1 MKEILRDLVPPVLWR
16 TGAALTKR
24 LRLKHSSTLL
34 APLHQLKLYGE
45 DAIAFV
51 PLRMLQ
57 TYLFYYEQMKALQSV
72 PGDIVEFGVHRGST
86 LTFFARCIDLLESP
100 ESSRHLI
107 GFDTFQG
114 FPETNRMSESN
125 SVTDR
130 RFQNLFRDTS
140 VDLVRLKLDGCRVRS
155 KLIAGDIY
163 QTLPRHLE
171 EWPNKIAMAICDVDA
186 GEITTFI
193 LNHIW
198 GRMAPGGRIYF
209 DEYSRE
215 GWSETIGVDRFLKD
229 RRLQVSVLHP
239 AWKPSGMIEVP
250 KET

>member
-1 MKEILRDLVPPVLWR
+1 MKALMRDLIPPVLWR
-16 TGAALTKR
+16 RGVALKKR
-24 LRLKHSSTLL
+24 FQPKRFEDLL
-34 APLHQLKLYGE
+34 APLHQVQRYGE

-51 PLRMLQ
+51 PPRMLH
-57 TYLFYYEQMKALQSV
+57 TYLFYYEQIKALQTV

-86 LTFFARCIDLLESP
+86 LAFCARCIDLLEYP

-114 FPETNRMSESN
+114 FPETNRMSESKAA
-125 SVTDR
+125 TDR
-130 RFQNLFRDTS
+130 RFRDLFRDTN
-140 VDLVRLKLDGCRVRS
+140 VDLVHLKLSGCCVKT
-155 KLIAGDIY
+155 KLLAGDIY

-186 GEITTFI
+186 AEITTFI
-193 LNHIW
+193 LDQIW
-198 GRMAPGGRIYF
+198 DRMAPGGRIYL

-229 RRLQVSVLHP
+229 RRLHVSVLHP
-239 AWKPSGMIEVP
+239 GWKPSGMIEVP
-250 KET
+250 KDA